1 MARIKRRKVNR
12 SVGGDILTV
21 LFLVLIGAFM
31 VLPML
36 FAIGSSFKPTDEL
49 YRFPPTIFPNNWTTK
64 NYSDLFV
71 LMNTSWV
78 PFTRYFFNTIFI
90 TFAGTF
96 GQIVCCS
103 LCAFALALHRFPG
116 NRFFTKMIE
125 LALMFNGT
133 VLWIP
138 SYMIMSGLGFVDS
151 QWALI
156 VPVFA
161 SALGLHLIRSFMLQI
176 PMAVVEAARVD
187 GASHL
192 RVFWSIVM
200 PNIKSAW
207 LTLMIFA
214 VQGLWN
220 TGASIYIQSES
231 LKTLS
236 YALQQI
242 TSAGIARAG
251 VGNAV
256 TVVMM
261 SVPIIMFVVSQSNII
276 ETVATSGMKD

>member
-12 SVGGDILTV
+12 SIGGDILTV

-276 ETVATSGMKD
+276 ETMATSGMKD

>member
-12 SVGGDILTV
+12 SIGGDILTV

-78 PFTRYFFNTIFI
+78 PFTRYFFNTMFI

-220 TGASIYIQSES
+220 AGASIYIQSES
-231 LKTLS
+231 LKTLP

-276 ETVATSGMKD
+276 ETMATSGMKD

>member
-276 ETVATSGMKD
+276 ETMATSGMKD

>member
-36 FAIGSSFKPTDEL
+36 FAIGSSFKPTAEL

-276 ETVATSGMKD
+276 ETMATSGMKD

>member
-187 GASHL
+187 GTSHL

-276 ETVATSGMKD
+276 ETMATSGMKD

>member
-1 MARIKRRKVNR
+1 MAKRYKKVNR
-12 SVGGDILTV
+12 SLGGDVLTV
-21 LFLVLIGAFM
+21 VFLLAIGAFM

-36 FAIGSSFKPTDEL
+36 FAIGSSFKPNDEL
-49 YRFPPTIFPNNWTTK
+49 FRFPPTIFPTNWVST
-64 NYSDLFV
+64 NYSDLLI

-90 TFAGTF
+90 TAAGTF

-116 NRFFTKMIE
+116 NRFFTKLIE
-125 LALMFNGT
+125 LALMFNGA

-138 SYMIMSGLGFVDS
+138 SYMIMSGLGFIDS

-161 SALGLHLIRSFMLQI
+161 SAMGLHLIRSFMTQI

-220 TGASIYIQSES
+220 MGASIYIQSES
-231 LKTLS
+231 LKTIA

-242 TSAGIARAG
+242 ISVGIARAG

-261 SVPIIMFVVSQSNII
+261 AVPIIMFVISQSNII
-276 ETVATSGMKD
+276 ETMATSGMKD

>member
-1 MARIKRRKVNR
+1 M
-12 SVGGDILTV
+12 

-276 ETVATSGMKD
+276 ETMATSGMKD

>member
-116 NRFFTKMIE
+116 NKFFTKMIE

-138 SYMIMSGLGFVDS
+138 SYMIMSGLGCVDS

-276 ETVATSGMKD
+276 ETMATSGMKD

>member
-49 YRFPPTIFPNNWTTK
+49 YRFPQTIFPNNWTTK

-276 ETVATSGMKD
+276 ETMATSGMKD

>member
-71 LMNTSWV
+71 LMNTSWA

-276 ETVATSGMKD
+276 ETMATSGMKD

>member
-1 MARIKRRKVNR
+1 MARIRKKKVNR
-12 SVGGDILTV
+12 SLGGDIATV

-49 YRFPPTIFPNNWTTK
+49 FRFPPTIFPQNWTTK

-90 TFAGTF
+90 TAAGTI
-96 GQIVCCS
+96 GQIICCS

-116 NRFFTKMIE
+116 NRFITKMIE
-125 LALMFNGT
+125 LALMFNGA

-138 SYMIMSGLGFVDS
+138 SYMIMSSLGFIDS

-220 TGASIYIQSES
+220 MGASIYIQSES

-242 TSAGIARAG
+242 ISVGIARAG

-261 SVPIIMFVVSQSNII
+261 SVPIIMFVISQSNII
-276 ETVATSGMKD
+276 ETMATSGMKD

>member
-176 PMAVVEAARVD
+176 PIAVVEAARVD

-276 ETVATSGMKD
+276 ETMATSGMKD